1 MKFTRVFQIF
11 AAILVLSAACNPYK
25 IEIPDYDYGS
35 QDQKPGTGDE
45 QNPDEGLNPED
56 YPVKYPDSKTPKVKT
71 LLTSNY
77 FTETKIKEGI
87 ILYSAEKKTCEV
99 TKAKQTVF
107 VREVDLDNPSYKINF
122 LKTQTDT
129 VSAIGKRHKAIAAIN
144 ACYEA
149 DATYVRTNGYT
160 HPDYNVSAMDPNH
173 LRFWKHEAA
182 IVGDGKRSV
191 GIVHGAKGAKN
202 IKEGGIQATEMYE
215 KLNEKNIFSSSP
227 MLIDDYDPVGS
238 SFVPYPYNEYTDSQL
253 KSSSL
258 GLDGEDYRRHQGV
271 RHPRVAVALT
281 DDNDLLFVVVDGRF
295 SGKAEGMD
303 ADELTKFLVKH
314 FNPRW
319 AINMDGGGSSTMY
332 LQGYGDPVNNVLNY
346 PCDNS
351 KWDHYGQRKRPT
363 VFLVQYDE

>member
-1 MKFTRVFQIF
+1 MKFTRLFQII
-11 AAILVLSAACNPYK
+11 AVISMVLASCDPYK
-25 IEIPDYDYGS
+25 IEIPDYDYGNKEPGKE
-35 QDQKPGTGDE
+35 DNTTPGTGNTDDD
-45 QNPDEGLNPED
+45 N
-56 YPVKYPDSKTPKVKT
+56 YPVKYPDGTTPKVKT
-71 LLTSNY
+71 LLTTNF

-87 ILYSAEKKTCEV
+87 ILYSAERKTCEV

-107 VREVDLDNPSYKINF
+107 VLEVDLNNPDYKINF
-122 LKTQTDT
+122 LKTANDT
-129 VSAIGKRHKAIAAIN
+129 VSAIGKKNKAIAAIN

-149 DATYVRTNGYT
+149 DATYVRTNGYS
-160 HPDYNVSAMDPNH
+160 HPEYTISLDPDH

-182 IVGDGKRSV
+182 IVGDGKRKV

-202 IKEGGIQATEMYE
+202 IKTGGIQAKEMYGE
-215 KLNEKNIFSSSP
+215 LVEKNIFSSSP

-238 SFVPYPYNEYTDSQL
+238 SFVPYPFSEYTDSQL
-253 KSSSL
+253 KASSL

-303 ADELTKFLVKH
+303 ADELTRFLVTH

-346 PCDNS
+346 PCDNN
-351 KWDHYGQRKRPT
+351 KWDHYGQRARPT

>member
-1 MKFTRVFQIF
+1 MKFFRILLII
-11 AAILVLSAACNPYK
+11 AAIASWSTSCDPYK
-25 IEIPDYDYGS
+25 IEIPKYDYDNE
-35 QDQKPGTGDE
+35 DQKPSDGDNT
-45 QNPDEGLNPED
+45 QVPGDD
-56 YPVKYPDSKTPKVKT
+56 YPVKYPDTDKPKVKT
-71 LLTSNY
+71 LLTSNF
-77 FTETKIKEGI
+77 FTETTIKKGI
-87 ILYSAEKKTCEV
+87 TLYSAERKTCEV
-99 TKAKQTVF
+99 TNAKQTVF
-107 VREVDLDNPSYKINF
+107 VLEVDLNNPDYKINF

-129 VSAIGKRHKAIAAIN
+129 VSAIGKRNKAIAAIN
-144 ACYEA
+144 ACYEE
-149 DATYVRTNGYT
+149 DATYVRTNGYD
-160 HPDYNVSAMDPNH
+160 HPEYKVAAMDPNH

-182 IVGDGKRSV
+182 IVGNGKRSV

-202 IKEGGIQATEMYE
+202 IKEGGIQATKMYQE
-215 KLNEKNIFSSSP
+215 LNERNIFSSSP

-238 SFVPYPYNEYTDSQL
+238 RFVPYPYNEYTDSQL
-253 KSSSL
+253 KASSL

-303 ADELTKFLVKH
+303 ADELTRFLVKH

-319 AINMDGGGSSTMY
+319 AINMDGGGSSTMWIS
-332 LQGYGDPVNNVLNY
+332 GYGDSVNNVLNY

-351 KWDHYGQRKRPT
+351 RWDHYGQRKRPT